1 MRANLSA
8 FLIFICFA
16 AFAQISYVPGEEQ
29 DKYKIKKPTLRFS
42 NPLSVV
48 YQEYDMS
55 SLKEKEL
62 QGQIKWTLDWADV
75 KKCKKL
81 GKLTTPGRILTSY
94 VKDRTSCELSLNALM
109 EMTRRKGG
117 NTLYI
122 GIMPEDCSLG
132 KFLSY
137 AMSCPAP

>member
-1 MRANLSA
+1 MRTNLPA
-8 FLIFICFA
+8 LLLFICFA
-16 AFAQISYVPGEEQ
+16 AFAQISYVPEERQ
-29 DKYKIKKPTLRFS
+29 DKYKIKKPPLRFA

-55 SLKEKEL
+55 PMKEEELK
-62 QGQIKWTLDWADV
+62 GQIRWTLEWHDV

-81 GKLTTPGRILTSY
+81 GKLTTPGRLLTSY
-94 VKDRTSCELSLNALM
+94 VKDRTNCELSLHTLM
-109 EMTRRKGG
+109 EMTKRKGG

-122 GIMPEDCSLG
+122 GVMPEDCSLG

-137 AMSCPAP
+137 AMSCPSP